1 MASSSSR
8 SERQHVVLDFY
19 KRRKSRKGHMTV
31 AEYVRT
37 PETVKPQELIFG
49 KLRVADSPAPVHQ
62 AAVAAMF
69 LALHDHVST
78 RRLGTVWL
86 APLDVILD
94 TENALI
100 VQPDLFLIREN
111 GVAVVGH
118 KVFGPPDL
126 VVEVLSPRPRIGD
139 LEERLEWFAAYGV
152 HEAWLVHHLTRRI
165 EIVTCAER
173 QVKARRT
180 YGEDEP
186 IQSVVLPA
194 FERNLASILG
204 Y

>member
-1 MASSSSR
+1 M
-8 SERQHVVLDFY
+8 LDFY
-19 KRRKSRKGHMTV
+19 KRRRKSRKGHMTV

-94 TENALI
+94 AENALI

-111 GVAVVGH
+111 GAAVVGD

-139 LEERLEWFAAYGV
+139 LEERLGWFAVYGV
-152 HEAWLVHHLTRRI
+152 HEAWLVHHLARRI
-165 EIVTCAER
+165 EIVTFGER
-173 QVKARRT
+173 QVTGRHVHAD
-180 YGEDEP
+180 DEP
-186 IQSVVLPA
+186 IQSAVLPA
-194 FERNLASILG
+194 FDRNLVSILG